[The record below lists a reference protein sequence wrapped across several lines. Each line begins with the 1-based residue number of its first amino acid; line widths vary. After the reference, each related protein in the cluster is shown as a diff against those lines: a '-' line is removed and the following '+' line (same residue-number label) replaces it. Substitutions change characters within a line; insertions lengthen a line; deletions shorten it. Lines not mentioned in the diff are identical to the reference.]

1 MKLRIILF
9 IVTLLSLP
17 PLGLLL
23 AGQDQPPAI
32 NIGGDMLLPALLSGI
47 VLLALAILLDRQG
60 LHRNGSSLLRARPDY
75 TLWLG
80 ATGALLCALLVYLNA
95 FCPLW
100 IGPLARPAEML
111 LAALLGSVLL
121 PTILVTRHYLAG
133 FPPLLRKLTHITP
146 LPTLPAE
153 PVAALLLIAACV
165 GLLGGSVWPAQLAW
179 LFWLSPLL
187 LLIALQLLWHES
199 TVFSGMRQG
208 DWSRI
213 GLGTASGILVGG
225 GTLAFYQ
232 LAGGALYLPLP
243 TWLSLGLMAA
253 FGLLCLQAGDLI
265 AEHWRGTSRGAVLK
279 KKPFPIPIVIKKDS

>member
-1 MKLRIILF
+1 MKLRLF
-9 IVTLLSLP
+9 LFAATLLLLP
-17 PLGLLL
+17 PLALFLSD
-23 AGQDQPPAI
+23 QDWPPAATI
-32 NIGGDMLLPALLSGI
+32 NGNMLLPALLCGV
-47 VLLALAILLDRQG
+47 VLLALATLLDRMG
-60 LHRNGSSLLRARPDY
+60 LRRNGSSLLRARLDY

-80 ATGALLCALLVYLNA
+80 AAGALLCALLVYLNA

-100 IGPLARPAEML
+100 VGPLPRPAEML

-121 PTILVTRHYLAG
+121 PAVLVTRHSLSG
-133 FPPLLRKLTHITP
+133 FPSLLRKLTHIAALPP
-146 LPTLPAE
+146 LQAE
-153 PVAALLLIAACV
+153 PTAALLLLATCV

-199 TVFSGMRQG
+199 TVFSGLRQG

-213 GLGTASGILVGG
+213 GLGAASGILVGG
-225 GTLAFYQ
+225 GTLACYR

-243 TWLSLGLMAA
+243 SWLLLVLMAA

-265 AEHWRGTSRGAVLK
+265 AEHWRGRSRGEVFK